1 MSSILAVDDQKVMRE
16 LVSAILVSEGHEVT
30 LAEDGMEAL
39 KICKAPSQSFDMIIS
54 DINMPNMNG
63 LSFIGSVRK
72 LDAFKSTPILMLT
85 TEGDAFKKD
94 KAKRLGAN
102 GWLQKPFEATRLLSA
117 INKMLGMAD

>member
-16 LVSAILVSEGHEVT
+16 LVSAILIAEGHEVT
-30 LAEDGMEAL
+30 TAEDGMEAL
-39 KICKAPSQSFDMIIS
+39 KICKKQAFDMVIS

-63 LSFIGSVRK
+63 LSLVGSLRR
-72 LDAFKSTPILMLT
+72 LEDFKTIPILMLT

-102 GWLQKPFEATRLLSA
+102 GWLQKPFEAPRLLGA
-117 INKMLGMAD
+117 INKMLGLAD